1 MIYSI
6 GEVSE
11 KGMENMEKT
20 KYRAREFAIDVL
32 YDILGGF
39 LQAIGLHCFIDS
51 IDIAPGGATGLAILM
66 NRFTHLPIGT
76 LTFMINVP
84 LLLASWIWLGKERTL
99 KTFKTVA
106 ILTVILDFIVTPYIP
121 IYSGDKLV
129 SCIFGAVLV
138 GASLAVVF
146 MRGSTTGGGDIM
158 AKLLQKFRP
167 HMQTSTAVMLTDLV
181 IIALSMLVFRN
192 IESGLYGLINMVLGS
207 YVIDMILYGTN
218 KSTLITVMSPENQA
232 IADRLMEELERGVT
246 FYKSRG
252 AYSGTEGEA
261 LICVVDRKQFYKA
274 KKIIYGIDKTAFM
287 IVSEAKEVYGE
298 GFLDSDWEV

>member
-1 MIYSI
+1 MGKVNGKS
-6 GEVSE
+6 
-11 KGMENMEKT
+11 
-20 KYRAREFAIDVL
+20 REFILDLL

-51 IDIAPGGATGLAILM
+51 IDIAPGGATGLAILL
-66 NRFTHLPIGT
+66 NRLTHLPIGT
-76 LTFMINVP
+76 LTLMINIP
-84 LLLASWIWLGKERTL
+84 LLIASWVWLGKSRTL
-99 KTFKTVA
+99 KTFKTVL
-106 ILTVILDFIVTPYIP
+106 ILTFILDFIVTPYVP
-121 IYSGDKLV
+121 IYGGDKLV
-129 SCIFGAVLV
+129 SCIFGAVMV

-158 AKLLQKFRP
+158 AKLLQHFRL
-167 HMQTSTAVMLTDLV
+167 HMQTSTAVMMTDLV
-181 IIALSMLVFRN
+181 IIAASMVVFQN
-192 IESGLYGLINMVLGS
+192 IEAGLYGLINMVLGS

-218 KSTLITVMSPENQA
+218 KSTMITVMSAHNQE
-232 IADRLMEELERGVT
+232 IAEALMEELERGVT

-252 AYSGTEGEA
+252 AYSNQEGEA

-274 KKIIYGIDKTAFM
+274 KKMIYSIDHRAFL

>member
-1 MIYSI
+1 M
-6 GEVSE
+6 E
-11 KGMENMEKT
+11 KGKV
-20 KYRAREFAIDVL
+20 RGREFVFDVL

-51 IDIAPGGATGLAILM
+51 IDIAPGGATGLAILL
-66 NRFTHLPIGT
+66 NRFTHLPLGT
-76 LTFMINVP
+76 LTFMINIP
-84 LLLASWIWLGKERTL
+84 LLIASWIWLGKSRTL
-99 KTFKTVA
+99 KTFKTVV
-106 ILTVILDFIVTPYIP
+106 ILTVILDLIVAPYIP
-121 IYSGDKLV
+121 VYQGDKLV

-181 IIALSMLVFRN
+181 IIAASMLVFRN

-218 KSTLITVMSPENQA
+218 KSTMITVMSAHNQE
-232 IADRLMEELERGVT
+232 IAEVLMDVLERGVT

-252 AYSGTEGEA
+252 AYSGKESEA
-261 LICVVDRKQFYKA
+261 LICVFDRKQFYKA
-274 KKIIYGIDKTAFM
+274 KKLIYEIDPRAFL

>member
-1 MIYSI
+1 MDK
-6 GEVSE
+6 V
-11 KGMENMEKT
+11 KG
-20 KYRAREFAIDVL
+20 RAREFTIDVF

-51 IDIAPGGATGLAILM
+51 IDIAPGGATGLAILL
-66 NRFTHLPIGT
+66 NRFTHLPLGT
-76 LTFMINVP
+76 LTMMINIP
-84 LLLASWIWLGKERTL
+84 LLIASWIWLGKERTL

-121 IYSGDKLV
+121 VYQGDKLV
-129 SCIFGAVLV
+129 SCIFGAVMV

-181 IIALSMLVFRN
+181 IIGASMLVFRN
-192 IESGLYGLINMVLGS
+192 IESGLYGMINMVLGS
-207 YVIDMILYGTN
+207 YVIDTILYGTN
-218 KSTLITVMSPENQA
+218 KSTMVTVMSAHNEE
-232 IADRLMEELERGVT
+232 IAKALMDELERGVT

-252 AYSGTEGEA
+252 AYSGREGEA

-274 KKIIYGIDKTAFM
+274 KKMIYTIDKSAFM

>member
-1 MIYSI
+1 
-6 GEVSE
+6 
-11 KGMENMEKT
+11 MEKV
-20 KYRAREFAIDVL
+20 KGRSRELALDVL

-51 IDIAPGGATGLAILM
+51 IDIAPGGATGLAILL
-66 NRFTHLPIGT
+66 NRFTHLPLGT
-76 LTFMINVP
+76 LTLMINIP
-84 LLLASWIWLGKERTL
+84 LLITSWIWLGKERTL
-99 KTFKTVA
+99 KTFKTVV
-106 ILTVILDFIVTPYIP
+106 ILTVILDFIVTPYVP
-121 IYSGDKLV
+121 IYHGDKLV
-129 SCIFGAVLV
+129 SCIFGAVMV

-181 IIALSMLVFRN
+181 IIAASMVVFHN
-192 IESGLYGLINMVLGS
+192 IEAGLYGLINMVLGS

-218 KSTLITVMSPENQA
+218 KSTMITVMSAHNQE
-232 IADRLMEELERGVT
+232 IAERLMEELERGVT

-252 AYSGTEGEA
+252 AYSGKEGEA
-261 LICVVDRKQFYKA
+261 LICVIDRKQFYKA
-274 KKIIYGIDKTAFM
+274 KKMIYGIDREAFM

>member
-1 MIYSI
+1 
-6 GEVSE
+6 
-11 KGMENMEKT
+11 MENK
-20 KYRAREFAIDVL
+20 KSKGRELALDLL

-51 IDIAPGGATGLAILM
+51 IDIAPGGATGLAILL
-66 NRFTHLPIGT
+66 NRFTHLPLGT

-84 LLLASWIWLGKERTL
+84 LLIASWIWLGKDRTL

-106 ILTVILDFIVTPYIP
+106 ILTFILDFIVTPYVP
-121 IYSGDKLV
+121 IYQGDKLV
-129 SCIFGAVLV
+129 SCIFGAVMV

-181 IIALSMLVFRN
+181 IIAASMVVFQN

-218 KSTLITVMSPENQA
+218 KSTMITVMSAHNQE
-232 IADRLMEELERGVT
+232 IAEALMDVLERGVT

-252 AYSGTEGEA
+252 AYSGREGEA

-274 KKIIYGIDKTAFM
+274 KKLIYGIDSKAFL

>member
-1 MIYSI
+1 
-6 GEVSE
+6 
-11 KGMENMEKT
+11 MEKVNG
-20 KYRAREFAIDVL
+20 RVREFTLDVL

-51 IDIAPGGATGLAILM
+51 IDIAPGGATGLAILL
-66 NRFTHLPIGT
+66 NRFTNLPLGT
-76 LTFMINVP
+76 LTFAINIP
-84 LLLASWIWLGKERTL
+84 LLIASWIWLGKSRTL
-99 KTFKTVA
+99 KTLKSVA
-106 ILTVILDFIVTPYIP
+106 ILTFILDVIVTPYIP
-121 IYSGDKLV
+121 IYQGDKLV
-129 SCIFGAVLV
+129 SCIFGAVMV

-181 IIALSMLVFRN
+181 IIAASMVVFQN

-218 KSTLITVMSPENQA
+218 KSTMITVMSPHNQE
-232 IADRLMEELERGVT
+232 IAERLMEELERGVT

-252 AYSGTEGEA
+252 AYSGKEGEA
-261 LICVVDRKQFYKA
+261 LICVIDRKQFYKA
-274 KKIIYGIDKTAFM
+274 KKMIYGIDKSAFM

>member
-1 MIYSI
+1 MGKKFNIKEL
-6 GEVSE
+6 G
-11 KGMENMEKT
+11 
-20 KYRAREFAIDVL
+20 IDIVF
-32 YDILGGF
+32 DIVAGF

-51 IDIAPGGATGLAILM
+51 IDIAPGGATGLAILL
-66 NRFTHLPIGT
+66 NRILSLPIGT
-76 LTFMINVP
+76 LTFLINIP
-84 LLLASWIWLGKERTL
+84 LLMASWKWLGKSMTI

-106 ILTVILDFIVTPYIP
+106 ILTVIIDYIVTPYVP
-121 IYSGDKLV
+121 VYQGDKLV

-167 HMQTSTAVMLTDLV
+167 HMQTSTAVLLTDLV
-181 IIALSMLVFRN
+181 IIAASILVFQN

-207 YVIDMILYGTN
+207 YVIDVILYGPN
-218 KSTLITVMSPENQA
+218 KSTMVTVMSPHVEE
-232 IADRLMEELERGVT
+232 IAKELMDYLERGCT
-246 FYKSRG
+246 YYDSQG
-252 AYSGTEGEA
+252 AYSGRVGKT
-261 LICVVDRKQFYKA
+261 LICVVDKKQFYKA
-274 KKIIYGIDKTAFM
+274 KKIIYGIDKNAFM

>member
-1 MIYSI
+1 MDK
-6 GEVSE
+6 V
-11 KGMENMEKT
+11 KG
-20 KYRAREFAIDVL
+20 RAREFTLDVL

-51 IDIAPGGATGLAILM
+51 IDIAPGGATGLAILL

-76 LTFMINVP
+76 LTFAINIP
-84 LLLASWIWLGKERTL
+84 LLIASWVWLGKSMTL
-99 KTFKTVA
+99 KTFKSVA
-106 ILTVILDFIVTPYIP
+106 ILTFILDIIITPYMP
-121 IYSGDKLV
+121 VYHGDKLV
-129 SCIFGAVLV
+129 SCIFGAAMV

-181 IIALSMLVFRN
+181 IVAASMVVFRN
-192 IESGLYGLINMVLGS
+192 IEAGLYGLINMVLGS

-218 KSTLITVMSPENQA
+218 KSTMITVMSPHVQE
-232 IADRLMEELERGVT
+232 IADELMKELERGVT
-246 FYKSRG
+246 LYKSRG
-252 AYSGTEGEA
+252 AYSNREGET

-274 KKIIYGIDKTAFM
+274 KRMIYGIDRNAFM

>member
-1 MIYSI
+1 
-6 GEVSE
+6 
-11 KGMENMEKT
+11 MENK
-20 KYRAREFAIDVL
+20 KSKGRELALDLL

-51 IDIAPGGATGLAILM
+51 IDIAPGGATGLAILL
-66 NRFTHLPIGT
+66 NRFTHLPLGT

-84 LLLASWIWLGKERTL
+84 LLIASWIWLSKDRTL

-106 ILTVILDFIVTPYIP
+106 ILTFILDFIVTPYVP
-121 IYSGDKLV
+121 IYQGDKLV
-129 SCIFGAVLV
+129 SCIFGAVMV

-181 IIALSMLVFRN
+181 IIAASMVVFQN

-218 KSTLITVMSPENQA
+218 KSTMITVMSAHNQE
-232 IADRLMEELERGVT
+232 IAEALMDVLERGVT

-252 AYSGTEGEA
+252 AYSGREGEA

-274 KKIIYGIDKTAFM
+274 KKLIYGIDSKAFL

>member
-1 MIYSI
+1 MGKVNGKS
-6 GEVSE
+6 
-11 KGMENMEKT
+11 
-20 KYRAREFAIDVL
+20 REFILDLL

-51 IDIAPGGATGLAILM
+51 IDIAPGGATGLAILL
-66 NRFTHLPIGT
+66 NRLTHLPIGT
-76 LTFMINVP
+76 LTLMINIP
-84 LLLASWIWLGKERTL
+84 LLIASWVWLGKSRTL
-99 KTFKTVA
+99 KTFKTVL
-106 ILTVILDFIVTPYIP
+106 ILTFILDFIVTPYVP
-121 IYSGDKLV
+121 IYGGDKLV
-129 SCIFGAVLV
+129 SCIFGAVMV

-158 AKLLQKFRP
+158 AKLLQHFRP
-167 HMQTSTAVMLTDLV
+167 HMQTSTAVMMTDLV
-181 IIALSMLVFRN
+181 IIAASMVVFQN
-192 IESGLYGLINMVLGS
+192 IEAGLYGLINMVLGS

-218 KSTLITVMSPENQA
+218 KSTMITVMSAHNQE
-232 IADRLMEELERGVT
+232 IAEALMEELERGVT

-252 AYSGTEGEA
+252 AYSNQEGEA

-274 KKIIYGIDKTAFM
+274 KKMIYSIDHRAFL

>member
-1 MIYSI
+1 
-6 GEVSE
+6 
-11 KGMENMEKT
+11 MEKV
-20 KYRAREFAIDVL
+20 KGKAWEFTLDVL
-32 YDILGGF
+32 YDILGGV

-51 IDIAPGGATGLAILM
+51 IDIAPGGATGLAILL
-66 NRFTHLPIGT
+66 NRFTHLPLGT
-76 LTFMINVP
+76 LTFAINVP
-84 LLLASWIWLGKERTL
+84 LLIASWIWLGKSMTL
-99 KTFKTVA
+99 KTFKSVA
-106 ILTVILDFIVTPYIP
+106 ILTFILDVIVTPYMP
-121 IYSGDKLV
+121 IYHGDKLV
-129 SCIFGAVLV
+129 SCIFGAVMV

-158 AKLLQKFRP
+158 AKLLQRFRP

-181 IIALSMLVFRN
+181 IVAASMAVFRN
-192 IESGLYGLINMVLGS
+192 IEAGLYGLINMVLGS

-218 KSTLITVMSPENQA
+218 KSTMVTVMSPHVQE
-232 IADRLMEELERGVT
+232 IADELMKELERGVT

-252 AYSGTEGEA
+252 AYSNREGET

-274 KKIIYGIDKTAFM
+274 KRIIYGIDRNAFM

>member
-1 MIYSI
+1 M
-6 GEVSE
+6 E
-11 KGMENMEKT
+11 KGMEKG

-121 IYSGDKLV
+121 IYGGDKLV

-181 IIALSMLVFRN
+181 IIALSMLVFQN

-218 KSTLITVMSPENQA
+218 KSTMITVMSPETRA

-252 AYSGTEGEA
+252 AYSGIEGEA

-274 KKIIYGIDKTAFM
+274 KKIIYGIDKSAFM

>member
-1 MIYSI
+1 
-6 GEVSE
+6 
-11 KGMENMEKT
+11 MEKV
-20 KYRAREFAIDVL
+20 KGKAWEFTLDVL
-32 YDILGGF
+32 YDILGGV

-51 IDIAPGGATGLAILM
+51 IDIAPGGATGLAILL
-66 NRFTHLPIGT
+66 NRFTHLPLGT
-76 LTFMINVP
+76 LTFAINVP
-84 LLLASWIWLGKERTL
+84 LLIASWIWLGKSMTL
-99 KTFKTVA
+99 KTFKSVA
-106 ILTVILDFIVTPYIP
+106 ILTFILDVIVTPYMP
-121 IYSGDKLV
+121 IYHGDKLV
-129 SCIFGAVLV
+129 SCIFGAVMV

-158 AKLLQKFRP
+158 AKLLQRFRP

-181 IIALSMLVFRN
+181 IVAASMAVFRN
-192 IESGLYGLINMVLGS
+192 IEAGLYGLINMVLGS

-218 KSTLITVMSPENQA
+218 KSTMVTLMSPHVQE
-232 IADRLMEELERGVT
+232 IADELMKELERGVT

-252 AYSGTEGEA
+252 AYSNREGET

-274 KKIIYGIDKTAFM
+274 KRIIYGIDRNAFM